1 MISAPLLPECDPDR
15 ADGSAAR
22 PPQTRHVL
30 VLDLQDDPDA
40 IAAYRHWHRPGGPPA
55 AVTRAIRGD
64 GIASLEIWHVGDRL
78 VMLMETTP
86 DFDPAAKAVRDAVD
100 PEIQAWETLMDR
112 FQRRLPF
119 AAEGQKWVAAE
130 QIYTLADQP

>member
-1 MISAPLLPECDPDR
+1 MSPAPHVPDLSPDPAESSAPFGQR
-15 ADGSAAR
+15 
-22 PPQTRHVL
+22 TRHVL
-30 VLDLQDDPDA
+30 VLDLQDDPEA

-55 AVTRAIRGD
+55 AVTRAIRAD
-64 GIASLEIWHVGDRL
+64 GIAALEIWHVGDRL
-78 VMLMETTP
+78 VMLMETTAA
-86 DFDPAAKAVRDAVD
+86 FDPAAKAVRDSAH

-119 AAEGQKWVAAE
+119 AAAGEKWVAAE

>member
-1 MISAPLLPECDPDR
+1 MTPAPPLADRDPDR
-15 ADGSAAR
+15 EGALAPRDR
-22 PPQTRHVL
+22 RLRHVL
-30 VLDLQDDPDA
+30 VLDLHDDPEA

-55 AVTRAIRGD
+55 AVTRAIRAD

-78 VMLMETTP
+78 VMLMETPP
-86 DFDPAAKAVRDAVD
+86 DLAPAAKAVRDTVD

-119 AAEGQKWVAAE
+119 AAE
-130 QIYTLADQP
+130 